1 MSDSGCLSSSVD
13 WVDMVYCKGWWDGCG
28 GEGIY
33 GCVDEDDISGWSSD
47 EGYNGLCYG
56 SVDEVVF
63 GVMRTNWCFVLSPSN
78 LHYSFSVY
86 SLSSDDGCFVP
97 WIESRKSHGDLY
109 VKGSFSDDI

>member
-33 GCVDEDDISGWSSD
+33 GCVDEDDICGWSSD

-56 SVDEVVF
+56 EWWGCVLVWWGLIGVLCCLLLISTSHLVFIPLVVMM
-63 GVMRTNWCFVLSPSN
+63 GVLF
-78 LHYSFSVY
+78 
-86 SLSSDDGCFVP
+86 
-97 WIESRKSHGDLY
+97 HGLRV
-109 VKGSFSDDI
+109 VKAMEICM

>member
-13 WVDMVYCKGWWDGCG
+13 WVDMVYCKDWWDGCG

-56 SVDEVVF
+56 ECWWGCVLVWWGLIGVLCCLLLISTSHLVFIPLVVMM
-63 GVMRTNWCFVLSPSN
+63 GVLF
-78 LHYSFSVY
+78 
-86 SLSSDDGCFVP
+86 
-97 WIESRKSHGDLY
+97 HGLRV
-109 VKGSFSDDI
+109 VKAMEICM

>member
-1 MSDSGCLSSSVD
+1 MCNKSSNCCWYVCIWIGEMSDIGCLSSSVD

-56 SVDEVVF
+56 SVDEVVC
-63 GVMRTNWCFVLSPSN
+63 WC
-78 LHYSFSVY
+78 
-86 SLSSDDGCFVP
+86 DED
-97 WIESRKSHGDLY
+97 
-109 VKGSFSDDI
+109 